1 MLILPSERFVITNIL
16 ASFLFIAL
24 LTSPLLITVNAYNYN
39 SIDSEYLIRKLI
51 RRYVSSMNE
60 RSTENIISL
69 FDEDSRFIDETFNQE
84 FLGKNELTYL
94 YSNIFSIN
102 KRLTFTAF
110 PWKIE
115 IEDSNAFVI
124 CSWSLVSDYGVY
136 NGVYWISMDKVSNEW
151 EITDITAMI
160 TIIHRYNPPYTLLS

>member
-1 MLILPSERFVITNIL
+1 MTNIL

-24 LTSPLLITVNAYNYN
+24 LTSPLLITVNAYNDN

-60 RSTENIISL
+60 RSTEDIISL
-69 FDEDSRFIDETFNQE
+69 FDEDGRFIDETFNQE
-84 FLGKNELTYL
+84 FSGTKDLTNL
-94 YSNIFSIN
+94 YSSIFSIN

-110 PWKIE
+110 PWKLE
-115 IEDSNAFVI
+115 TADLNAFVT

-136 NGVYWISMDKVSNEW
+136 NGVYWITMSKVSNEW
-151 EITDITAMI
+151 KITEITAMI
-160 TIIHRYNPPYTLLS
+160 TVIHRYHPPYTLLS